1 MHGIP
6 NDALSLL
13 YSSFEIS
20 GFHGIQHKCRRY
32 VSAVYDGLGAGKI
45 IRLANVVIR
54 HERAPEGGGPADGA
68 LRNPTP

>member
-6 NDALSLL
+6 KDAWELL
-13 YSSFEIS
+13 YNSFEIS

-32 VSAVYDGLGAGKI
+32 VSAAYDGLGAGKI

-54 HERAPEGGGPADGA
+54 PEWAGRVPQAVPRAA
-68 LRNPTP
+68 PTP